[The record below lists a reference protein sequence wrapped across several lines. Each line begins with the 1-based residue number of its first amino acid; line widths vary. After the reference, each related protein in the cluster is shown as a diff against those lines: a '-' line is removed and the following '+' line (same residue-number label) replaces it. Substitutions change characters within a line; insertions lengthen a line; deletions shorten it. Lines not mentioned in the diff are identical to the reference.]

1 MYRPRMWITAA
12 QWLHI
17 NVIQTTAE
25 RYFIFMV
32 ELDDENMNP
41 FTVNALELLGRSFIW
56 WKSHQVQNA

>member
-1 MYRPRMWITAA
+1 
-12 QWLHI
+12 
-17 NVIQTTAE
+17 VIQTTVE

-56 WKSHQVQNA
+56 